1 MASTKTKK
9 VNVYQADKLR
19 HAQLVNVQKA
29 KNEQMF
35 ALLGLGH
42 LYPLLNDY
50 GKVALAKI
58 RIATTLIQA
67 APSCN
72 DQRSKEAVEYIKGA
86 FKQFELNT
94 EVTLL
99 DGTKITVRDFQT
111 TLTSVFLYFIADGC
125 NVGPHTVQ
133 IQDEVC
139 ELFVKYVDTWVGVN
153 ELCEHFFDDVCTHIS
168 SLKYGIY
175 YPKEGLKSGSNR
187 DFNDNW
193 ATSPVFTF
201 NVEIPERKTVAIEG
215 KKREVYQMGF
225 PEFKKGV
232 RWTTVASER
241 LGLAHGQSYP
251 CYIQQHAITRLVE
264 RIGIFSESVT
274 VFQAC
279 LSMEHGRVLRIP
291 GSEAYHFEFKIMDIK
306 LGYLVASLIDD
317 ILVVKTF
324 IFVTQSGSPEGKR
337 IETATGIKRADKDY
351 IGMGTLKGFL
361 SEDVAKN
368 PKMALLLEKVGCT
381 DLLKAYDVFSQKV
394 NIKGMHSTGR
404 IITQFLEKTWAYSN
418 LESIESYSS
427 DCLAIVPALPP
438 EPVPEPIAVVEED
451 FVEAAGQEE
460 AVEPAPVAETSA
472 PKPSRWKAWI
482 VELMLLPLLLPVL
495 LVLSLLVLVLK
506 GLVSMKNGNNGGGN
520 VRQR

>member
-1 MASTKTKK
+1 MASTKAKK
-9 VNVYQADKLR
+9 VNAYQAEKLR
-19 HAQLVNVQKA
+19 QAHQVNVQKA

-50 GKVALAKI
+50 GILALAKI

-99 DGTKITVRDFQT
+99 NGNKITVRDFRT
-111 TLTSVFLYFIADGC
+111 TFTSVFLFFITNPG
-125 NVGPHTVQ
+125 NVGPHSVQ
-133 IQDEVC
+133 ILTEVY
-139 ELFVKYVDTWVGVN
+139 ELFPKYVDIWAGVN
-153 ELCEHFFDDVCTHIS
+153 KLCEHFFDDICTHIS

-175 YPKEGLKSGSNR
+175 YPKEELKSGPRR
-187 DFNDNW
+187 DIDDNW
-193 ATSPVFTF
+193 ATSPVFAF

-215 KKREVYQMGF
+215 KKREVYHMGF
-225 PEFKKGV
+225 PEFKNGV

-241 LGLAHGQSYP
+241 LGFAHGQSYP
-251 CYIQQHAITRLVE
+251 CYIQQHAIKRLVE

-279 LSMEHGRVLRIP
+279 LSMEHGKVLRIP
-291 GSEAYHFEFKIMDIK
+291 GSDAYYFEFKIMDIK
-306 LGYLVASLIDD
+306 LGYLVVSLIDD

-394 NIKGMHSTGR
+394 NIKGMQSTGR

-438 EPVPEPIAVVEED
+438 EPIPEPIAVVEEE
-451 FVEAAGQEE
+451 VEEEDVVETADQEE
-460 AVEPAPVAETSA
+460 DAAPVAEASA
-472 PKPSRWKAWI
+472 QKPRSWI
-482 VELMLLPLLLPVL
+482 MLIVGIMLLPLTLP
-495 LVLSLLVLVLK
+495 LVLVLELLVWILEN
-506 GLVSMKNGNNGGGN
+506 LVSKKG
-520 VRQR
+520 R